1 MTFKTFIEKPKNK
14 IIVGACAV
22 VLLAAGGFGAYGL
35 YQHEDNGPKTVPDKA
50 VTISK
55 IKNVSKDDK
64 TSQIANWRGYQNE
77 QKHND
82 NKIASKDD
90 LTKNDTVGLY
100 KYSMSTE
107 LSQNLAQNNT
117 SFDFYIPYPVLDKS
131 GKVKYIETSPVKNT
145 KAFDTSVSLVRDALK
160 SVPNIDKN
168 TPIHILYG
176 NEIVASTDNAKAPSV
191 KKDSTKNNEL
201 EFYTQ
206 NYNFTDND
214 SFLNHQFFHKNNIYM
229 KNIIDGKKITLD
241 HDSYLSTQTDNSNNP
256 IDIVGEFTT
265 DGKGSVTVTAPYD
278 FNKWES
284 RDREQFYYQI
294 ERALAPFVY
303 ESKTFPQIKLV
314 SNDKTVATSVNK

>member
-1 MTFKTFIEKPKNK
+1 MTIKSFIEKPKNK

-22 VLLAAGGFGAYGL
+22 VLLAVGGFGAYSL

-50 VTISK
+50 VMISK

-64 TSQIANWRGYQNE
+64 TSQLANWRGYKYEQN
-77 QKHND
+77 HHG

-90 LTKNDTVGLY
+90 LSKNDTIGLY
-100 KYSMSTE
+100 RYSMGTE
-107 LSQNLAQNNT
+107 LSQNLAQDNT
-117 SFDFYIPYPVLDKS
+117 SFDFYTPYPVLDDS

-176 NEIVASTDNAKAPSV
+176 NEIVASTDDAKGPSV
-191 KKDSTKNNEL
+191 KKDSKKNNEF

-206 NYNFTDND
+206 NYKFTDND
-214 SFLNHQFFHKNNIYM
+214 SFLNHEFFNKKNLSM
-229 KNIIDGKKITLD
+229 KNIIKGEKITLD
-241 HDSYLSTQTDNSNNP
+241 HDSYLSTQTDNSINP

-265 DGKGSVTVTAPYD
+265 DGKGSVTVTTPRD
-278 FNKWES
+278 FNSWKS

>member
-14 IIVGACAV
+14 IIVGTCAV
-22 VLLAAGGFGAYGL
+22 LLIAASGFGL
-35 YQHEDNGPKTVPDKA
+35 YTASQHEDNGSKTVPDKA

-64 TSQIANWRGYQNE
+64 TNQTANWRGYQNE
-77 QKHND
+77 QKHNG
-82 NKIASKDD
+82 NKIESKDD
-90 LTKNDTVGLY
+90 LTKNDTIGLY
-100 KYSMSTE
+100 KYSTSTE
-107 LSQNLAQNNT
+107 LSKDLAQDNT

-131 GKVKYIETSPVKNT
+131 GSVKYIESSPVKNT

-160 SVPNIDKN
+160 SVPNIDTN

-176 NEIVASTDNAKAPSV
+176 NEIVASTDNAKSGNV
-191 KKDSTKNNEL
+191 KKDNKINNEF

-214 SFLNHQFFHKNNIYM
+214 SFLNNQFFNKDNISM

-241 HDSYLSTQTDNSNNP
+241 HDSYLSTQTDNRNNP
-256 IDIVGEFTT
+256 IDIVGKFTT
-265 DGKGSVTVTAPYD
+265 DGKGSVTVTAPSD
-278 FNKWES
+278 FDKWNS

-314 SNDKTVATSVNK
+314 SSDKTVASSVNK

>member
-1 MTFKTFIEKPKNK
+1 MTIKSFIEKPKNK

-22 VLLAAGGFGAYGL
+22 VLLAAGGFGAYSL

-64 TSQIANWRGYQNE
+64 TSQLANWRGYENE

-100 KYSMSTE
+100 KYSTATE
-107 LSQNLAQNNT
+107 LYQILAQDT
-117 SFDFYIPYPVLDKS
+117 ASFEFYTPYPVLDHS

-145 KAFDTSVSLVRDALK
+145 KAFDTSVSLVREALK
-160 SVPNIDKN
+160 SVPNIDTN

-176 NEIVASTDNAKAPSV
+176 NEIVASTDNAKSEHV
-191 KKDSTKNNEL
+191 KKDNKTNNQF

-214 SFLNHQFFHKNNIYM
+214 SFLNHQFFKKNNVPM
-229 KNIIDGKKITLD
+229 KNIINGEKITLD
-241 HDSYLSTQTDNSNNP
+241 HNSYLLTQTDNSNYP

-265 DGKGSVTVTAPYD
+265 DGKGSVTVTAPSD